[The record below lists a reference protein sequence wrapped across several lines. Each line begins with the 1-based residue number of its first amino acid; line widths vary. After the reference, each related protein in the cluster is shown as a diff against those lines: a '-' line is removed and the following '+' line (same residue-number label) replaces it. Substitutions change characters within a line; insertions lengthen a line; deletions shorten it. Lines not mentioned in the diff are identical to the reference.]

1 LAGKKG
7 NRTTATTADADRLTM
22 QIGKLDRR
30 ITVQRE
36 MVVGDDGYGNE
47 IIDWG
52 NLATVWARV
61 IQQTGREFFALSAIQ
76 AETRVVFHLRFIEGM
91 TTEDRVD
98 YDGQLHDI
106 HEVREL
112 GRRAGLELHT
122 IARRGDVAT
131 G

>member
-1 LAGKKG
+1 
-7 NRTTATTADADRLTM
+7 
-22 QIGKLDRR
+22 
-30 ITVQRE
+30 
-36 MVVGDDGYGNE
+36 
-47 IIDWG
+47 
-52 NLATVWARV
+52 
-61 IQQTGREFFALSAIQ
+61 
-76 AETRVVFHLRFIEGM
+76 M

>member
-1 LAGKKG
+1 
-7 NRTTATTADADRLTM
+7 
-22 QIGKLDRR
+22 
-30 ITVQRE
+30 

>member
-1 LAGKKG
+1 
-7 NRTTATTADADRLTM
+7 M

-30 ITVQRE
+30 ITIQRE

-47 IIDWG
+47 IVDWG
-52 NLATVWARV
+52 DVATVWARV
-61 IQQTGREFFALSAIQ
+61 IQQTGREFFALAAIQ

-98 YDGQLHDI
+98 YEGQLHDI

-112 GRRAGLELHT
+112 GRRAGLELYT
-122 IARRGDVAT
+122 TARRGDVAI